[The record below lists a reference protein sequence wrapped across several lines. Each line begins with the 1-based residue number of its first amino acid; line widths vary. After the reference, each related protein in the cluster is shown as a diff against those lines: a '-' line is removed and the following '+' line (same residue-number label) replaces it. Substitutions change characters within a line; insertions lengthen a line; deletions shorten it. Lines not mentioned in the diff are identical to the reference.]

1 MSEQILIV
9 DDEKEIADLIEVYL
23 KNDGYTVYKFYN
35 GLDALE
41 CIETQKMDLAILDVM
56 LPDIDGFR
64 ICQKIREQYYY
75 PIIMLTAKVEDTDK
89 IMGLTIGADDYITKP
104 FNPLEVVARVKT
116 QLRRYVRYNNAANTK
131 EKDTPIAEHDVRG
144 LIINKN
150 THKCT
155 LYGKEVTLTPI
166 EFSILWYLC
175 ENRGKVIPSEELF
188 ENVWG
193 EQYLDNNN
201 TVMAHIGRLREKLNE
216 PAKKPK
222 FIKTVWEW
230 DIPLKNKRNS
240 QRDDYRLLKN
250 KLLIRT
256 FGMLFFA
263 FAFLAALYSLFL
275 RGHIANAFVG
285 FLDNFVYHDYDRALN
300 VYSMYIRN
308 YMSLF
313 FIVLSLILFAII
325 LRFYLNEFSKY
336 FKEINRG
343 IDALIEENIGDI
355 VLSSELTVTEKK
367 INHIKHTLEQ
377 RKLAT
382 ELAEQRKNDLVVY
395 LAHDLKTPLTSV
407 IGYLTLLRDE
417 NQISEELRE
426 KYLSISLEK
435 AEYLEDL
442 INEFF
447 EITRFNLSNIT
458 LEYSMV
464 NLTRMLEQLT
474 YEFKPMFLEKNLKC
488 ELEIVPD
495 TMIKC
500 DVNKMQRV
508 FDNLLRNAVNY
519 SFADSTIRIV
529 STQNEGNLNI
539 KFTNFGNT
547 IPQEKLERIFEQFY
561 RLDTARS
568 SRSGG
573 AGLGLAIA
581 KEIVE
586 LHGGSITAKS
596 ENDIIEFEVTIPL
609 L

>member
-1 MSEQILIV
+1 
-9 DDEKEIADLIEVYL
+9 
-23 KNDGYTVYKFYN
+23 
-35 GLDALE
+35 
-41 CIETQKMDLAILDVM
+41 
-56 LPDIDGFR
+56 
-64 ICQKIREQYYY
+64 
-75 PIIMLTAKVEDTDK
+75 
-89 IMGLTIGADDYITKP
+89 
-104 FNPLEVVARVKT
+104 
-116 QLRRYVRYNNAANTK
+116 
-131 EKDTPIAEHDVRG
+131 
-144 LIINKN
+144 
-150 THKCT
+150 
-155 LYGKEVTLTPI
+155 
-166 EFSILWYLC
+166 
-175 ENRGKVIPSEELF
+175 
-188 ENVWG
+188 
-193 EQYLDNNN
+193 
-201 TVMAHIGRLREKLNE
+201 
-216 PAKKPK
+216 
-222 FIKTVWEW
+222 
-230 DIPLKNKRNS
+230 
-240 QRDDYRLLKN
+240 
-250 KLLIRT
+250 
-256 FGMLFFA
+256 
-263 FAFLAALYSLFL
+263 
-275 RGHIANAFVG
+275 
-285 FLDNFVYHDYDRALN
+285 
-300 VYSMYIRN
+300 MYIRN

-343 IDALIEENIGDI
+343 IDALIEENTGDI

-435 AEYLEDL
+435 AEHLEDL

-561 RLDTARS
+561 RLDTVRS